1 MSFGDVLKKRIGELT
16 NSSKNKNASDAFWI
30 ILRDIAVEEINSI
43 YPHRVDSNVAIPIY
57 YDILSSNEE
66 FLPAYFCEILPS
78 NKQERYRV
86 LNRNMWRSNAFHPEG
101 LANQPYV
108 NARIEVNTDRY
119 GTCIVY
125 QGVENYDNKH

>member
-1 MSFGDVLKKRIGELT
+1 MSFGDVLKRRIGELAYSST
-16 NSSKNKNASDAFWI
+16 NKKASDAFWI

-43 YPHRVDSNVAIPIY
+43 YPHKVDSNVAIPIY
-57 YDILSSNEE
+57 YDILANNEKI
-66 FLPAYFCEILPS
+66 LPPYFCEILPS

-86 LNRNMWRSNAFHPEG
+86 LNRNMWRSNAFHPDG
-101 LANQPYV
+101 LANHPHI
-108 NARIEVNTDRY
+108 NATVEVNIDRY